1 MSRIFAASLRHTI
14 SVMTQTEIKIGTH
27 FWALMDDRLVVML
40 RCEDGFYVCG
50 GWEGDIPIDKFE
62 FVSEIKKPNN
72 TKLYYQ

>member
-1 MSRIFAASLRHTI
+1 
-14 SVMTQTEIKIGTH
+14 MTQTEIKIGTH